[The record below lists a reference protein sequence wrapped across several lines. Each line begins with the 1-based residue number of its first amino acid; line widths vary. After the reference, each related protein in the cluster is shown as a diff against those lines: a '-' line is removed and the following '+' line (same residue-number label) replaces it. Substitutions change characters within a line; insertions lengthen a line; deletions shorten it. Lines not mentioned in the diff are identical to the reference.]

1 VKFRWEVDVFEQ
13 YVTEDRME
21 LKYNMKFL
29 ALLSTYDWIVSSRA
43 QNEILEL
50 SLERKMIVNLT
61 NFSDNGAF

>member
-1 VKFRWEVDVFEQ
+1 MDVFEQ